1 MTHGRL
7 GPTPT
12 HYAEG
17 PVTDVSSSQEGG
29 SKSPPQPKQR
39 FADPHL
45 VTYGDIRQIAEAV
58 GMVGATDTGGMSSM
72 VKTR

>member
-1 MTHGRL
+1 MADLVGR
-7 GPTPT
+7 PT

-17 PVTDVSSSQEGG
+17 TVTDVSSSQEGG
-29 SKSPPQPKQR
+29 SKSAPQPKQR

-45 VTYGDIRQIAEAV
+45 VTYGDIRQIAEAI
-58 GMVGATDTGGMSSM
+58 GTVGAADSATMGMA